1 MDTKER
7 IASYLEKHR
16 YLTIATAGE
25 DGAPKAATVSY
36 ASDGTTIYFS
46 TGVTTAKYK
55 NIVANKRVA
64 LAVDEDYDD
73 WGTIQGVQLEGDA
86 MLLEA
91 DEDVGAAMKLLTCK
105 FPQIEHMP
113 ASIQR
118 RIIKIEPRVAYFLDN
133 SKGFGHR
140 DKVEF

>member
-1 MDTKER
+1 MDTTEK

-16 YLTIATAGE
+16 YLTIATADGE
-25 DGAPKAATVSY
+25 GAPKAATVSY
-36 ASDGTTIYFS
+36 ASDGTAIYFS

-55 NIVANKRVA
+55 NIVANPRVA

-73 WGTIQGVQLEGDA
+73 WGTIQGVQLEGTA
-86 MLLEA
+86 TVLEA
-91 DEDVGAAMKLLTCK
+91 EAEIGAAMKLLTCK
-105 FPQIEHMP
+105 FPQIAHMP
-113 ASIQR
+113 ASVNM

-133 SKGFGHR
+133 GAGFGHR